1 MPSLVSQSEVDVFT
15 GDFQNLFDTFK
26 RPIIVWKEPKK
37 TFTTIENNVYVGY
50 GAESVKTNVSYT
62 PQSGVFQAMIRYTDK
77 QKAEYLE
84 PLQIMELAGD
94 CRIKVEQP
102 ARDYIK
108 QGKTE
113 KIVIDGK
120 SFNVQ
125 TDEAVKYFFGVR
137 LYVFHLKA
145 TR

>member
-102 ARDYIK
+102 ARDYIIR
-108 QGKTE
+108 GKTE

>member
-1 MPSLVSQSEVDVFT
+1 MPSLVSQTEIDVFT

-26 RPIIVWKEPKK
+26 RPIVVWKEPKK

-62 PQSGVFQAMIRYTDK
+62 PQSGQFQAMIRYTDK
-77 QKAEYLE
+77 QDSENLE
-84 PLQIMELAGD
+84 PLQLRELAGD
-94 CRIKVEQP
+94 CRIKLEKP
-102 ARDYIK
+102 GRDYIK
-108 QGKTE
+108 LGKTE

-120 SFNVQ
+120 SFNVE

>member
-1 MPSLVSQSEVDVFT
+1 MPSLVSQTEIDVFT

-102 ARDYIK
+102 ARDYIIR
-108 QGKTE
+108 GKTE